1 MTDDDRH
8 ANQSRLR
15 DEDLAR
21 LADGSLPRSERAGM
35 EARVAGSPELRARLR
50 EQERAVALAQSTS
63 RLGAPDTLRASLGEL
78 TNAAGRGR
86 GRRERREV
94 AVWRPR
100 ASIALALLAMA
111 LIAIVSV
118 ALHGTTAPT
127 VPRTARLALAPAS
140 GPTPAADAGN
150 RDLLALRPRGATG
163 IRFPSYVRATGWR
176 ASGARRDTLDGR
188 RVTTVFYSSGRWR
201 VGYSVVSGAA
211 LAMPRGST
219 VWAAGVR
226 YVIGSSNGLALIAWR
241 RAGHTCVIAGRSV
254 SRRTLLALAAADE
267 QT

>member
-8 ANQSRLR
+8 ANPARLHE
-15 DEDLAR
+15 EDLAR
-21 LADGSLPRSERAGM
+21 LADGTLPRSERAAM
-35 EARVAGSPELRARLR
+35 EARIAGAPELRARLR
-50 EQERAVALAQSTS
+50 EQERAVALTQSTS
-63 RLGAPDTLRASLGEL
+63 RLSAPDTLRASLGEL
-78 TNAAGRGR
+78 TTAAGRGR
-86 GRRERREV
+86 GRRGRREV
-94 AVWRPR
+94 AAWRPR
-100 ASIALALLAMA
+100 ASIALAVLAIA

-127 VPRTARLALAPAS
+127 VARTARLALAQAS
-140 GPTPAADAGN
+140 GPTPAADPGN
-150 RDLLALRPRGATG
+150 RDLLALRPGGASG

-188 RVTTVFYSSGRWR
+188 RVTTVFYSSGHRR
-201 VGYSVVSGAA
+201 VGYSIVSGAA

-226 YVIGSSNGLALIAWR
+226 YVIGSSDGLPLIAWR

-254 SRRTLLALAAADE
+254 SPRTLLALAAADE
-267 QT
+267 QI